1 LLKEKERLIMPN
13 PSGSKFKGAYII
25 ERGVKF
31 AIVTVEE
38 DAVQSETTQKET
50 MKAYQRYFPDAPII
64 LMVEKENDN
73 PEYYGRKDIVSFLYT
88 LEPEQIKWKTYTI
101 Q

>member
-1 LLKEKERLIMPN
+1 MPN
-13 PSGSKFKGAYII
+13 PSDNKFKGAYII

-31 AIVTVEE
+31 AIVIVEE
-38 DAVQSETTQKET
+38 DAAQNEAAQKET
-50 MKAYQRYFPDAPII
+50 MRAYQRYFPDAPII
-64 LMVEKENDN
+64 LMVEKENDR
-73 PEYYGRKDIVSFLYT
+73 PEYYGRKDIVSFLHT